1 MLLYERR
8 LRNDLERW
16 RNAGLIS
23 PEAARA
29 IEADVASRSRGIAGL
44 APALAV
50 LGAVLLAFAAMSF
63 VAANWQAMSK
73 LARLSLLFGSIWAT
87 YGVAGLLHARGMR
100 IFADAAVLLGS
111 ALFGASIMLI
121 AQMYHMDGHPPDAVL
136 TWAIGTLIAGVALGS
151 NPALA
156 LAMALMVLWSGWN
169 SMLSGLVHWPFLAGW
184 TAVAAAFAW
193 HRWRPGLHM
202 AGAALTSWVVMLGYH
217 LWPGYGY
224 VEGRGHIIVTALGLS
239 AAVAAIVVDRV
250 SPVAARYS
258 CGPVVVGYAMVTA
271 FAGLVALQFVKVH
284 IGTDLLIGYAGLTLA
299 LLVAAIVWGSRSGQR
314 NVLWLAYAGF
324 SIEILG
330 LYFKTIGTLLG
341 SSLFFLVAG
350 LIVVALSA
358 IAWRLHAR
366 TLAVEVAP

>member
-8 LRNDLERW
+8 LRNDLVRW
-16 RNAGLIS
+16 RNAGLITS
-23 PEAARA
+23 ESAQA
-29 IEADVASRSRGIAGL
+29 IEADVASRSRGIAAL

-73 LARLSLLFGSIWAT
+73 LSRLSLLFGSIWTA

-100 IFADAAVLLGS
+100 VFADAAVLLAS

-156 LAMALMVLWSGWN
+156 LAMALTVLWSGWN

-184 TAVAAAFAW
+184 AAVAAAFAW
-193 HRWRPGLHM
+193 QRWRPGLHI
-202 AGAALTSWVVMLGYH
+202 AGAALAYWVIMLGYH
-217 LWPGYGY
+217 LWPGHGY
-224 VEGRGHIIVTALGLS
+224 VGGQGHIIVTALGLGGVVAAMIADRAS
-239 AAVAAIVVDRV
+239 PAVARSGAE
-250 SPVAARYS
+250 
-258 CGPVVVGYAMVTA
+258 PVVVGYAMVTA
-271 FAGLVALQFVKVH
+271 FAGLAALQFVKVH
-284 IGTDLLIGYAGLTLA
+284 IATDELIVYAGLTLA

-324 SIEILG
+324 SIEILA

-341 SSLFFLVAG
+341 SSLFFLVTG

-366 TLAVEVAP
+366 SQQSEVAP